1 MLAIHR
7 QQQHLDELFDRVKDM
22 PDVELQSHWCR
33 YLCVLA
39 CGFLENSVEICL
51 TEYSKRRSDEYVSN
65 YVQAKLF
72 GFQNPKMGV
81 ILDLFGSFHPEW
93 RAKLDQ
99 ATQGQ
104 LSDSVNSIVGNRHKI
119 AHGDSVS
126 LSMGSLRSYYK
137 DSLRVIDI
145 ICTICGV

>member
-1 MLAIHR
+1 
-7 QQQHLDELFDRVKDM
+7 M
-22 PDVELQSHWCR
+22 PDLELQSHWCR

-39 CGFLENSVEICL
+39 CGFLENSVESCL
-51 TEYSKRRSDEYVSN
+51 TEYAKRRSDDCVSN

-81 ILDLFGSFHPEW
+81 ILDLFGSFNPEW
-93 RAKLDQ
+93 RTRLDL

-126 LSMGSLRSYYK
+126 LSFGSLKAYYK
-137 DSLRVIDI
+137 DSLKVVEI
-145 ICTICGV
+145 ICSICGV